1 MSARGGRGGAV
12 EREGKGEG
20 SLTAAVVA
28 SGGRG
33 GEAGVRPGRRWTM
46 GKMDRHARRLPLAG
60 VERAHARVLPS
71 SPLAGAVLPS
81 PRTRRR

>member
-1 MSARGGRGGAV
+1 VRGEVGEGRWR
-12 EREGKGEG
+12 ERGRERG

-33 GEAGVRPGRRWTM
+33 GEAGGRPGRRWTM